1 MNEIDGEA
9 PYTTQ
14 EVFVW
19 EAGHDSVTEGPN
31 TINSHFSHFSSERRM
46 KVWEAGR
53 AAAQAG
59 KPKPEFDPRAD
70 FRAPDRSARG

>member
-1 MNEIDGEA
+1 MINGEP

-14 EVFVW
+14 EVFTW
-19 EAGHDSVTEGPN
+19 EAGHDSVTDGPN
-31 TINSHFSHFSSERRM
+31 TTNSHFSHFRSERSM

-59 KPKPEFDPRAD
+59 KSKPTFDPG
-70 FRAPDRSARG
+70 SMGELQ